1 MKVRNLISLTITATA
16 VAAVPAAAQD
26 SQERRTAGRKACPTP
41 ERCAES
47 RRAYPWFFR
56 GQDEGA
62 QVRRQSRRSSQDD

>member
-1 MKVRNLISLTITATA
+1 MKVRKLISLTIAATA
-16 VAAVPAAAQD
+16 VAAVPAVAQD
-26 SQERRTAGRKACPTP
+26 SQERRTTARKACPAA

>member
-1 MKVRNLISLTITATA
+1 MKVRKLISLAAASTAL

-26 SQERRTAGRKACPTP
+26 QDRRPAARKACATA
-41 ERCAES
+41 ERCAEG